1 MVGRKEKPGSNTSR
15 AKAEIDP
22 LMASPR
28 ELPAKEIIKTP
39 AAQLRELPTERYDP
53 YLLFD
58 DDDWQLLMN
67 PAFCDNHGLAVRF
80 ARLLLGIKQAVEG
93 GPEGVK
99 RAGFTLLDGI
109 RMAYK
114 YTEEHQLAFRLFLL
128 YLEGRLKAGDEP
140 LQLIEAAIARA
151 DPESGSG
158 C

>member
-1 MVGRKEKPGSNTSR
+1 MIRRKEKPGSKIPR

-39 AAQLRELPTERYDP
+39 VAPLHELPTECYDP

-58 DDDWQLLMN
+58 DEDWLLLMN
-67 PAFCDNHGLAVRF
+67 PAFRDNHGLAVRF
-80 ARLLLGIKQAVEG
+80 ARLLLRIKGAIES

-99 RAGFTLLDGI
+99 RASFTLTDGI

-128 YLEGRLKAGDEP
+128 YLEGRLKAEDEP
-140 LQLIEAAIARA
+140 LQLLKAVIARA
-151 DPESGSG
+151 DPESE
-158 C
+158 